1 MNPPQGNPQPS
12 RSTQLKQSILLV
24 DREDIM
30 CEIMQYKLQ
39 DEGYKVDITHSAAE
53 AFELDLGSYS
63 LILVDLMGTDYD
75 GLRFTEKVK
84 NDPDLFN
91 LPIIFVSKRRSEDD
105 VVVALNAGADDFI
118 AKPFSSRELIARV
131 RSVLRRSTR
140 VATAR
145 RLNNIYRYKGLQ
157 VDMGSDVTTIDGV
170 PVALTPIEQLL
181 LTMFLRH
188 RNQYFDRCE
197 IRLEVWPDNA
207 QVSDRTVDVNISR
220 LRKKLDIYG
229 SNIVNRQGFG
239 YAFLE

>member
-1 MNPPQGNPQPS
+1 MNPPQGNLQPS

-145 RLNNIYRYKGLQ
+145 RRNNIYRYKGLQ

>member
-1 MNPPQGNPQPS
+1 MNPPQGNLQPS

>member
-1 MNPPQGNPQPS
+1 
-12 RSTQLKQSILLV
+12 LKQSILLV

>member
-1 MNPPQGNPQPS
+1 MNPPQGNLQPS

-75 GLRFTEKVK
+75 GLLFTEKGK